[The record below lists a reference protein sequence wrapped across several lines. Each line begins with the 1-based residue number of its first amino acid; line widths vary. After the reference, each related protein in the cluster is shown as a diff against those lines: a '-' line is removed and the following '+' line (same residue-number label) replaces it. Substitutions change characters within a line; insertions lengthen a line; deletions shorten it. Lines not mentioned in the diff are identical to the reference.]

1 MGRMRKL
8 LAVLAMLATIS
19 LCAVAQ
25 KSRQTSRTHRE
36 SPADAATTALLQVD
50 RDFAQAGAAKNI
62 DRFLSFIAEDVR
74 FYSAGV
80 MQTGK
85 LPFREGWAKG
95 FADPNWSITWA
106 PLYAETAQSADLGYT
121 TGGFEIREKSPDG
134 TPLVRKGSYVT
145 LWRKQSDGK
154 WKVALDIGSFVP
166 PKPAAPAAPAPQ
178 DPH

>member
-1 MGRMRKL
+1 MGKL
-8 LAVLAMLATIS
+8 LAVVAMLAMVS
-19 LCAVAQ
+19 GLAEAQ
-25 KSRQTSRTHRE
+25 KSHQPSRAHRE
-36 SPADAATTALLQVD
+36 SNADAATTALLQVD
-50 RDFAQAGAAKNI
+50 RDFAQAGVAKDI
-62 DRFLSFIAEDVR
+62 DRFMSYIAEDVR

-106 PLYAETAQSADLGYT
+106 PLYAEAAQSADLGYT
-121 TGGFEIREKSPDG
+121 TGSFEIHDKSADG

-145 LWRKQSDGK
+145 LWRKQPDGK

-166 PKPAAPAAPAPQ
+166 PKPAAPAQPATGTQ
-178 DPH
+178 

>member
-1 MGRMRKL
+1 MRKL
-8 LAVLAMLATIS
+8 LAAAVILAFVPAF
-19 LCAVAQ
+19 AAAQ

-50 RDFAQAGAAKNI
+50 RDFAQAGAAKNL
-62 DRFLSFIAEDVR
+62 DRFMGYIAEDVR

-106 PLYAETAQSADLGYT
+106 PLYAEAAQSADLGYT
-121 TGGFEIREKSPDG
+121 TGSFEIREKSPDG

-145 LWRKQSDGK
+145 LWRKQSDGS

-166 PKPAAPAAPAPQ
+166 PKAATAPAQSRDSP
-178 DPH
+178 